1 MNHKLWHKI
10 GMHPLAPR
18 WFKLWCLRMIMR
30 HVGKALANK
39 IKSMT
44 PEQRAEFDKIHG
56 NMNA

>member
-1 MNHKLWHKI
+1 MKPEYWHKI

-30 HVGKALANK
+30 HVEKELAKK

-44 PEQRAEFDKIHG
+44 PEQRAEFDKRRG
-56 NMNA
+56 NFNA